1 MPTLGTGI
9 VPSGAIGAQ
18 LSAITRRGITQ
29 DVIAAVYQASPTFAM
44 LFSKA
49 NAASGGISSITVPVQ
64 LAPLTTGGFTDFSG
78 AFPAPTVQAGVQPAE
93 FNLKGLVVPVPLLG
107 MQSMLQVDETVVSA
121 LELTMNDASSQ
132 AISLLTNALFNN
144 TGTNAQQLSGLP
156 QAVSDTG
163 TYGGISRATY
173 PNWGSI
179 AIAEG
184 STAPTRDSVLLD
196 IIKVIAGQSG
206 GPGGERPTFGVCG
219 PLTWHKLATDF
230 AAQERYNVNPGG
242 SYADGEFG
250 AQAMFQALSVGGVPI
265 YLDAN
270 CPEGTIYYLNENYA
284 GLYVHQDASFGF
296 TGFESTLAN
305 NQIGFI
311 GALLSLLE
319 FVVSKPSSCG
329 VATGYT
335 HS

>member
-9 VPSGAIGAQ
+9 IPSGALGAQ
-18 LSAITRRGITQ
+18 LSAVTRRGITE
-29 DVIAAVYQASPTFAM
+29 DAIVALYQASPTLAI

-49 NAASGGISSITVPVQ
+49 NAASGGVSSVTVPVQ
-64 LAPLTTGGFTDFSG
+64 LSPMTAGSWTDFGG
-78 AFPAPTVQAGVQPAE
+78 AFPAPQVLAGMVPAE

-107 MQSMLQVDETVVSA
+107 MQTMVQIDETVVSL
-121 LELTMNDASSQ
+121 LEASMDDASNQ
-132 AISLLTNALFNN
+132 AVSLMTSALFNN
-144 TGTNAQQLSGLP
+144 SSNSQQLLGLP
-156 QAVSDTG
+156 AAISATG
-163 TYGGISRATY
+163 TYGGISRSTY
-173 PNWGSI
+173 TNWQSI
-179 AIAEG
+179 AIDES

-206 GPGGERPTFGVCG
+206 GPGGERPTFGIMG

-250 AQAMFQALSVGGVPI
+250 AQALFQALSVGGVPI

-270 CPEGTIYYLNENYA
+270 MTEGDAYYLNENYVS
-284 GLYVHQDASFGF
+284 LYCHQDVSFGF
-296 TGFESTLAN
+296 TGFESTLIN
-305 NQIGFI
+305 NQIGFV

-319 FVVSKPSSCG
+319 LVVSKPSTCA
-329 VATGYT
+329 VATNYT